1 MVEEDYDDRGISIG
15 EEALYNVLDIFD
27 KDRRLGIISKSDF
40 NFIKKRINEI
50 IDNIEPTVD
59 SPYYQFFK

>member
-1 MVEEDYDDRGISIG
+1 MKEEEYDDPGISIG

-27 KDRRLGIISKSDF
+27 KDRRLGIISKSDW

-50 IDNIEPTVD
+50 IDNIEPTVNP
-59 SPYYQFFK
+59 PYYQFFK